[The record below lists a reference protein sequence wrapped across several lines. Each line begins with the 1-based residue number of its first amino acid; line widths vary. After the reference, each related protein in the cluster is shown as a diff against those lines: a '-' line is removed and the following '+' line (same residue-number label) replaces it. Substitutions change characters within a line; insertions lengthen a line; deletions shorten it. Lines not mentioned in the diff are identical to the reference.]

1 MRELFNRIDTDSSD
15 NLSLKEVVLF
25 FKSVTDDLSDDN
37 IEHIFNRL
45 DSNEDKNIDFE
56 EFMVRE
62 ILVAHLIFHIYSQN
76 LFNEISFAGW
86 RQVGQIDRQQIKEEE
101 VLALFNMIDT
111 DRNGFLTVKV
121 CIISSISSL
130 Q

>member
-56 EFMVRE
+56 EFMVRI

-121 CIISSISSL
+121 CNISSISSL

>member
-1 MRELFNRIDTDSSD
+1 
-15 NLSLKEVVLF
+15 
-25 FKSVTDDLSDDN
+25 
-37 IEHIFNRL
+37 
-45 DSNEDKNIDFE
+45 
-56 EFMVRE
+56 MVRE
-62 ILVAHLIFHIYSQN
+62 ILVAHSIFHIYSQN

-121 CIISSISSL
+121 SIISSISSL
-130 Q
+130 QYQQISAEEKTL

>member
-62 ILVAHLIFHIYSQN
+62 ILVANLNFHIYS
-76 LFNEISFAGW
+76 
-86 RQVGQIDRQQIKEEE
+86 
-101 VLALFNMIDT
+101 
-111 DRNGFLTVKV
+111 
-121 CIISSISSL
+121 
-130 Q
+130 

>member
-1 MRELFNRIDTDSSD
+1 MRELFNSIDTNSSD

-62 ILVAHLIFHIYSQN
+62 ILVAHLIFHIYS
-76 LFNEISFAGW
+76 
-86 RQVGQIDRQQIKEEE
+86 
-101 VLALFNMIDT
+101 
-111 DRNGFLTVKV
+111 
-121 CIISSISSL
+121 
-130 Q
+130 